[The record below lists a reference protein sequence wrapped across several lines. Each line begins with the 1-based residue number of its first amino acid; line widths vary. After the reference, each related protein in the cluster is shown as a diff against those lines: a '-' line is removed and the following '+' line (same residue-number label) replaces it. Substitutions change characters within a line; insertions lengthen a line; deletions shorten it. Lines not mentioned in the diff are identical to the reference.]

1 MKYSAKEIIEL
12 IRKNESELRKF
23 WVLELY
29 LFGSV
34 ARGEATDKSDVD
46 FFVVLDE
53 RGADLFNLIGLN
65 QFLEDLFGTKV
76 DLGTKKSLRKAIR
89 DQVLQEA
96 IRVA

>member
-1 MKYSAKEIIEL
+1 MEYSVDEIIDL
-12 IRKNESELRKF
+12 IKKSEPELRRF

-34 ARGEATDKSDVD
+34 ARGQATDKSDVD

-53 RGADLFNLIGLN
+53 RGTDLFNLISLN
-65 QFLEDLFGTKV
+65 QFLEDILKTKV
-76 DLGTKKSLRKAIR
+76 DLGTKKSLRKSIR
-89 DQVLQEA
+89 DQVFQEA

>member
-1 MKYSAKEIIEL
+1 MEYSVDEIIDL
-12 IRKNESELRKF
+12 IKKSEPELRRF

-34 ARGEATDKSDVD
+34 ARGQATDKSDVD

-53 RGADLFNLIGLN
+53 RGTDLFNLISLN
-65 QFLEDLFGTKV
+65 QFLEDILKTKV
-76 DLGTKKSLRKAIR
+76 DLGTKKSLRKSIC
-89 DQVLQEA
+89 DQVFQEA